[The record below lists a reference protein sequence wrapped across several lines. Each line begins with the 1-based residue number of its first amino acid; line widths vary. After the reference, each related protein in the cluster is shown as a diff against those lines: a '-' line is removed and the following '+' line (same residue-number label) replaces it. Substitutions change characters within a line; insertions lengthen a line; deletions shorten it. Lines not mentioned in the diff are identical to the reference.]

1 MRSLLKGNTSVRR
14 TGSQQRTDDDLRG
27 DQRPVNPSARKVRRR
42 IVRPRYV
49 PFTVRYARY
58 LWRYKLTPAGRFLF
72 WSVLCTS
79 AGLATVAIPVYQL
92 FCVLFSAYIVVWLTN
107 LLYRPRL
114 NVKGDLPAR
123 VTAGELITI
132 DIELTNES
140 WRPAYDL
147 MLWLIGLQKSIKFES
162 AFTAIPRLAPGQS
175 GVLPLELRPT
185 RRGVYELPDLR
196 PHSTFPFNLMRS
208 GSTRFPLKP
217 LIVMPQFHVLRSIDV
232 PVGLRYQPGGVALS
246 SNVGESPEYIGNR
259 DYVPGEPVRRLD
271 FRSWARLARPVVR
284 EYQEEYYCRIALILD
299 TWIPKRRLPP
309 EGFAE
314 LEAAISISAS
324 IADSLSATE
333 HLIDIFAAGPELYVF
348 RAGRQLAHF
357 DNVLDILASVASC
370 QDDPFEKV
378 TPVVADELTSI
389 TTSICVF
396 LDWDDSREEL
406 ANTIIESGCQL
417 KLIIVRDA
425 PVSKPVPDDL
435 GEVVFLTP
443 AQIQSGG
450 IETL

>member
-1 MRSLLKGNTSVRR
+1 MPDTPPLSE
-14 TGSQQRTDDDLRG
+14 TDKR
-27 DQRPVNPSARKVRRR
+27 QRRR
-42 IVRPRYV
+42 RFVRPKYV
-49 PFTVRYARY
+49 PFTVRYGRY

-72 WSVLCTS
+72 WSVLFTS
-79 AGLATVAIPVYQL
+79 AGLATVDIPVYQL
-92 FCVLFSAYIVVWLTN
+92 FCALFSAYLVVWLTN
-107 LLYRPRL
+107 LLYRPQL
-114 NVKGDLPAR
+114 SVKGDFPGR
-123 VTAGELITI
+123 VTAGELITAE
-132 DIELTNES
+132 IELTNES

-147 MLWLIGLQKSIKFES
+147 MLWLIGLQKSIQFES
-162 AFTAIPRLAPGQS
+162 AFIAIPRLASGQS
-175 GVLPLELRPT
+175 GVLPLGLRPL
-185 RRGVYELPDLR
+185 RRGVYKLPYLR

-208 GSTRFPLKP
+208 GSTQFPLKP
-217 LIVMPQFHVLRSIDV
+217 LIVIPRFHRLQSIDV

-259 DYVPGEPVRRLD
+259 DYVPGEPVRHLD

-299 TWIPKRRLPP
+299 TWIPRRRMPSA
-309 EGFAE
+309 GFPE
-314 LEAAISISAS
+314 LEAAISLSAA

-357 DNVLDILASVASC
+357 DNVLEILASVAPC
-370 QDDPFEKV
+370 EKDPFGKV
-378 TPVVADELTSI
+378 TPAVADELTSI

-406 ANTIIESGCQL
+406 ARTIIESGCQL

-425 PVSKPVPDDL
+425 PTSKPLPDDL
-435 GEVVFLTP
+435 GEVISLTSS
-443 AQIQSGG
+443 QIQSGG
-450 IETL
+450 VESL

>member
-1 MRSLLKGNTSVRR
+1 MRSVD
-14 TGSQQRTDDDLRG
+14 SQQRPDTFESNR
-27 DQRPVNPSARKVRRR
+27 QVRANYSRKRTRRKIIR
-42 IVRPRYV
+42 TQYV
-49 PFTVRYARY
+49 PYTVRYARY
-58 LWRYKLTPAGRFLF
+58 MWRYKLTPAGRFLF
-72 WSVLCTS
+72 WSVLFTS
-79 AGLATVAIPVYQL
+79 AGMATVAIPVYQL

-107 LLYRPRL
+107 LLYRPKL
-114 NVKGDLPAR
+114 SVKGDLPKR
-123 VTAGELITI
+123 VTAGELITA

-147 MLWLIGLQKSIKFES
+147 MLWLIGLQKSIRFES

-175 GVLPLELRPT
+175 GVLPLELRPM
-185 RRGVYELPDLR
+185 RRGVYKLPYLR

-208 GSTRFPLKP
+208 GSTRLPLKT
-217 LIVMPQFHVLRSIDV
+217 LVVMPQFHVLRSIDV

-299 TWIPKRRLPP
+299 TWIPKRRIPT
-309 EGFAE
+309 EGFPE
-314 LEAAISISAS
+314 LEAAISLSAS
-324 IADSLSATE
+324 VADSLSATE

-357 DNVLDILASVASC
+357 DNVLEILASVEHC
-370 QDDPFEKV
+370 QHDPFAKV

-389 TTSICVF
+389 TTAICVF

-406 ANTIIESGCQL
+406 ARTIVEAGCQL
-417 KLIIVRDA
+417 KLIIVRDS
-425 PVSKPVPDDL
+425 PVSKPIPDDMGDVSVL
-435 GEVVFLTP
+435 SS
-443 AQIQSGG
+443 AQIESGG
-450 IETL
+450 VETL

>member
-1 MRSLLKGNTSVRR
+1 MTDKPQPSKPAWRKRR
-14 TGSQQRTDDDLRG
+14 RKV
-27 DQRPVNPSARKVRRR
+27 QRPK
-42 IVRPRYV
+42 YV
-49 PFTVRYARY
+49 PFTVRYFRY

-72 WSVLCTS
+72 WSVLFTS
-79 AGLATVAIPVYQL
+79 AGLATVDIPVYQL
-92 FCVLFSAYIVVWLTN
+92 FCALFSTYLVVWLTN

-114 NVKGDLPAR
+114 KVTGDLPGR
-123 VTAGELITI
+123 VTAGELITAE
-132 DIELTNES
+132 IELTNES

-147 MLWLIGLQKSIKFES
+147 MLWFIGIQKSIQLES

-175 GVLPLELRPT
+175 AVLPLELRPM
-185 RRGVYELPDLR
+185 RRGVYKLPYLR

-208 GSTRFPLKP
+208 GSTQFPLKP
-217 LIVMPQFHVLRSIDV
+217 LIVMPQFHVLQSINV

-259 DYVPGEPVRRLD
+259 DYVPGEPVKHLD

-284 EYQEEYYCRIALILD
+284 EFQEEYYCRIALILD
-299 TWIPKRRLPP
+299 TWIPRRRMPP
-309 EGFAE
+309 EGFPE
-314 LEAAISISAS
+314 LESAISLSAS

-357 DNVLDILASVASC
+357 DNVLEILASVASC
-370 QDDPFEKV
+370 DKDPFGKV
-378 TPVVADELTSI
+378 TPAVADELTSI
-389 TTSICVF
+389 TTAICVF

-406 ANTIIESGCQL
+406 ARTIVEAGCQL
-417 KLIIVRDA
+417 KLIVVRDT
-425 PVSKPVPDDL
+425 PTSSPLPGDL
-435 GEVVFLTP
+435 GEVIVLTP
-443 AQIQSGG
+443 SQIQSGG